1 VVNQNGSK
9 KKKSEICRKRKK
21 GKEKMEQRK
30 RIEHIIKNKRNN
42 EIRLVWFGL
51 DEILSGFINIIL

>member
-1 VVNQNGSK
+1 
-9 KKKSEICRKRKK
+9 
-21 GKEKMEQRK
+21 MEQRK

>member
-1 VVNQNGSK
+1 MDLE